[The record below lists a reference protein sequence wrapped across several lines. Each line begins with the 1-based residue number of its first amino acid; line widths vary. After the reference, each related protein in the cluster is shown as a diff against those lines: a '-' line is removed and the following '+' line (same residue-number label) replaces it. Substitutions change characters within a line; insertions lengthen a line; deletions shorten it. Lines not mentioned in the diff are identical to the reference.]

1 MIQLK
6 LSKRYHRIGKPIK
19 KAKPSPEGFLIG
31 KKFEDYQSSNY
42 NTIAVQCLC
51 GNDNSYI
58 ISTVDREGWE
68 YPLVLWR
75 SCGLIRAKDCEIYHA
90 RNWEKTLKVN
100 LTGSFNCSQV
110 VLGYMK
116 KIKVAQ

>member
-1 MIQLK
+1 MIQLNY
-6 LSKRYHRIGKPIK
+6 SKRYHALGQPIK
-19 KAKPSPEGFLIG
+19 EMKLSPERFVIY
-31 KKFEDYQSSNY
+31 KEFEDYRSSNY
-42 NTIAVQCLC
+42 KTIAVLCLC
-51 GNDNSYI
+51 DNENSYI
-58 ISTVDREGWE
+58 LSTVDREGWE
-68 YPLVLWR
+68 YPLVLCR

-90 RNWEKTLKVN
+90 RNWEKTLKVI